1 MNSVYEQY
9 QIQFKETQKYWHR
22 KRRKRAL
29 IYLILTIAI
38 VITTFILR
46 NDEYFVLLKYPLIIM
61 AIISAVCVIREL
73 IVPLRNERREL
84 KRLEHIYDEERFR
97 ERKG

>member
-9 QIQFKETQKYWHR
+9 QIQFKEAQAYWHR

-29 IYLILTIAI
+29 VYLILTAVIIIAA
-38 VITTFILR
+38 
-46 NDEYFVLLKYPLIIM
+46 FVLQNHEYYTLIKYPLFIM
-61 AIISAVCVIREL
+61 GICSAACVIREL
-73 IVPLRNERREL
+73 IVPLKEERQEL
-84 KRLEHIYDEERFR
+84 KRLERIYDEERFR